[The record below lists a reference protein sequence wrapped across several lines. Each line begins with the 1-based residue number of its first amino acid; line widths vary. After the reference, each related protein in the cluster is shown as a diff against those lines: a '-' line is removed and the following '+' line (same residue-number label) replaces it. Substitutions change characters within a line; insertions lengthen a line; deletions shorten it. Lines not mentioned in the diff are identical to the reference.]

1 MIKDPPLLRIRRNF
15 ERPTAAQVAAF
26 RGAQTGNVVDCMD
39 GRGALAAEIKPL
51 DPDCASFCG
60 PAVTCHAYPADNLGF
75 FAGLDLVG
83 EGDVLLC
90 ANDGYR
96 ETAVVGDLVI
106 GMLRNR
112 GGVAFVTDGMV
123 RDQDGIRAVG
133 LPVFSAG
140 VTPNSP
146 ARTGPGSGGLPIQL
160 AGRSVESGDLVIGDR
175 DGVVI
180 VPFAMIDTVIERL
193 ARVREAETAAEA
205 KVKAGATGLDPVT
218 RLLNS
223 DKVVEVD

>member
-15 ERPTAAQVAAF
+15 ERPSPAQVAAF
-26 RGAQTGNVVDCMD
+26 RGVQTGNVVDCMD
-39 GRGALAAEIKPL
+39 GRGALDAVIKPL
-51 DPDCASFCG
+51 DPDCAVFCG

-83 EGDVLLC
+83 EGDVLIC

-123 RDQDGIRAVG
+123 RDQDGIRPVG

-146 ARTGPGSGGLPIQL
+146 ARTGPGTGGLPIQL
-160 AGRSVESGDLVIGDR
+160 AGRSVAAGDLVIGDR

-180 VPFAMIDTVIERL
+180 VPFAMMDTVIERL
-193 ARVREAETAAEA
+193 KQVQAAETAAAASVEG
-205 KVKAGATGLDPVT
+205 GATTLDAVAE
-218 RLLNS
+218 LIAS
-223 DKVVEVD
+223 DKTIEVD

>member
-1 MIKDPPLLRIRRNF
+1 MIEDPPILRIRRHF
-15 ERPTAAQVAAF
+15 PRPTAAQVAAF
-26 RGAQTGNVVDCMD
+26 HGAQTGNIVDCMD
-39 GRGALAAEIKPL
+39 GRGALAAAIKPL
-51 DPDCASFCG
+51 DPDRASFCG

-75 FAGLDLVG
+75 FAGLDLVRD
-83 EGDVLLC
+83 GDVLLC

-112 GGVAFVTDGMV
+112 GGVAFATDGLV

-175 DGVVI
+175 DGIVI
-180 VPFAMIDTVIERL
+180 VPFAMVDTVIERL
-193 ARVREAETAAEA
+193 ARVREAEAAAEA
-205 KVKAGATGLDPVT
+205 RVKAGATGLDAVA
-218 RLLNS
+218 RLLQS